1 MRMWIIGGTSEGV
14 RLAKSL
20 DPRTYIVSVVTE
32 ESLEF
37 LPQEAEVHVGAMD
50 QNAMEDFIM
59 RHEICAVIDMSHPFA
74 KIVSKEGK
82 AAAEECKIPYYRY
95 RRPLGEGGDLLFKD
109 YDSCAN
115 YISKRTGTFYFTT
128 GSKHSDLFESV
139 RGESRHIYRV
149 IPSEKSIHIL
159 KEAGVEMK
167 DMVAMLGPFDYDMN
181 YALFKHAEADYLVT
195 KNSGEGSGFYE
206 KIWAAKDLNL
216 TSLVISTEG
225 EEGYD
230 FDELSAVTERIS
242 NEILLSLLHQ

>member
-1 MRMWIIGGTSEGV
+1 MKIWIIGGTSEGV

-37 LPQEAEVHVGAMD
+37 LPREAEVHIGAMD
-50 QNAMEDFIM
+50 KEAMADFIA
-59 RHEICAVIDMSHPFA
+59 HHQICAVIDMSHPFA

-82 AAAEECKIPYYRY
+82 AAAEKCYIPYYRHL
-95 RRPLGEGGDLLFKD
+95 RPLGEGGDLLFRD
-109 YDSCAN
+109 YASCAEF
-115 YISKRTGTFYFTT
+115 ISKRTGTFYFTT
-128 GSKHSDLFESV
+128 GSKHSDLFQSV
-139 RGESRHIYRV
+139 RGDSRHIYRI

-159 KEAGVEMK
+159 REAGVEMK

-181 YALFKHAEADYLVT
+181 YALFKHAEANYLVT

-206 KIWAAKDLNL
+206 KIRAAKDLKM
-216 TSLVISTEG
+216 TSLVISTER

-230 FDELSAVTERIS
+230 FDELSAITERIS

>member
-1 MRMWIIGGTSEGV
+1 MKIWIIGGTSEGV

-37 LPQEAEVHVGAMD
+37 LPREAEVHIGAMD
-50 QNAMEDFIM
+50 EKAMADFIAD
-59 RHEICAVIDMSHPFA
+59 HKISAVIDMSHPFA

-82 AAAEECKIPYYRY
+82 AAAEKCNIPYYRHL
-95 RRPLGEGGDLLFKD
+95 RPLGEGGDLLFKD
-109 YDSCAN
+109 YASCAE
-115 YISKRTGTFYFTT
+115 YISRRTGTFYFTT
-128 GSKHSDLFESV
+128 GSKHSDLFQSV
-139 RGESRHIYRV
+139 RGESRHIYRI

-159 KEAGVEMK
+159 REAGVEMK

-206 KIWAAKDLNL
+206 KIRAAKDLKMI
-216 TSLVISTEG
+216 SLVISTER

-230 FDELSAVTERIS
+230 FDELSAITERIS

>member
-37 LPQEAEVHVGAMD
+37 LPQEAEVHIGAMD

-82 AAAEECKIPYYRY
+82 AAAEECKISYYRY

-109 YDSCAN
+109 YDSCAK
-115 YISKRTGTFYFTT
+115 YISKQTGTFYFTT

-159 KEAGVEMK
+159 REAGVEMK

-195 KNSGEGSGFYE
+195 KNSGEGSGFSE
-206 KIWAAKDLNL
+206 KIRAAKDLNM
-216 TSLVISTEG
+216 TSLVISIEG

-230 FDELSAVTERIS
+230 FDELSAITERIS
-242 NEILLSLLHQ
+242 NEVLLSFLHQ

>member
-1 MRMWIIGGTSEGV
+1 MKIWIIGGTSEGV
-14 RLAKSL
+14 RLAESL

-37 LPQEAEVHVGAMD
+37 LPREAEVHIGAMD
-50 QNAMEDFIM
+50 KKAMADFIA
-59 RHEICAVIDMSHPFA
+59 HHHICAVIDMSHPFA

-82 AAAEECKIPYYRY
+82 AAAEKCNIPYYRHL
-95 RRPLGEGGDLLFKD
+95 RPLGEGGDLLFRD
-109 YDSCAN
+109 YASCAE

-128 GSKHSDLFESV
+128 GSKHSDLFQSV
-139 RGESRHIYRV
+139 RGDSRHIYRI

-159 KEAGVEMK
+159 REAGVEMK

-206 KIWAAKDLNL
+206 KIRAAKDLNM
-216 TSLVISTEG
+216 TSLVISTDR

-230 FDELSAVTERIS
+230 FDELSAITERIS

>member
-1 MRMWIIGGTSEGV
+1 MRIWIIGGTSEGV

-20 DPRTYIVSVVTE
+20 DSRTYIVSVVTE

-37 LPQEAEVHVGAMD
+37 LPQEAEVHIGAMGKK
-50 QNAMEDFIM
+50 AMADFIA
-59 RHEICAVIDMSHPFA
+59 HHYICAVIDMSHPFA

-82 AAAEECKIPYYRY
+82 AAAEKCNIPYYRHL
-95 RRPLGEGGDLLFKD
+95 RPLGEGGDLLFKD
-109 YDSCAN
+109 YTSCAE

-128 GSKHSDLFESV
+128 GSKHSDLFQSV
-139 RGESRHIYRV
+139 RGDSRHIYRI

-159 KEAGVEMK
+159 REAGVEMK

-206 KIWAAKDLNL
+206 KIRAAKDLNM
-216 TSLVISTEG
+216 TSLVISTER

-230 FDELSAVTERIS
+230 FDELSAITERIS